1 MKYKSKFKAVNAK
14 YVYTGMIPDK
24 ELENMVDM
32 AENIMEYDASF
43 NDDAYIMKLPDGK
56 IYLVEKKVF
65 EALFER
71 EE

>member
-1 MKYKSKFKAVNAK
+1 MLYKARFRQANAK

-32 AENIMEYDASF
+32 AGNIKEYNASF
-43 NDDAYIMKLPDGK
+43 KDDAYVMKLPDGK

-65 EALFER
+65 EALFEV